1 MKKKKQ
7 YWIYDI
13 VRWNNDG
20 SKLLEKRR
28 MTVQRE
34 NEYFARSVV
43 RKKFPPSKGYFE
55 ELRSK
60 KYK

>member
-1 MKKKKQ
+1 MAKKKT
-7 YWIYDI
+7 YWIFDI
-13 VRWNNDG
+13 VRWNSDG
-20 SKLLEKRR
+20 SKVLEKRR

-34 NEYFARSVV
+34 NEYTARTAV

-55 ELRSK
+55 ELNSK